1 MQIVCKRTD
10 LHTNSTL
17 IARTKPS
24 MLTRLAC
31 IIHEDSAPRVN
42 SAKQVILSP
51 EKRGPPRA
59 EGDRVRCDALLALAS
74 NRQSA
79 ILELNINSLLT
90 L

>member
-1 MQIVCKRTD
+1 MRQTQVV
-10 LHTNSTL
+10 
-17 IARTKPS
+17 
-24 MLTRLAC
+24 LAC

-42 SAKQVILSP
+42 SAKQVALSP